1 MTILYIVTTLFLIL
15 ELANVLALYFRPDSL
30 NFNSV
35 GVFKAWEQSK
45 AHPEIHDLIRYL
57 TYWVA
62 GTKLVFIALLA
73 IILLTTSEHTQR
85 VAALVMIPCIATFYW
100 RLFPLSRKMGREGQ
114 LVTKNYDKVLS
125 TMILVML
132 IAFSAASI
140 IAW

>member
-1 MTILYIVTTLFLIL
+1 MILLYIVTALFLMM

-45 AHPEIHDLIRYL
+45 AQPEIHDLVRYL

-62 GTKLVFIALLA
+62 GSKLIFIALLA
-73 IILLTTSEHTQR
+73 SILLTASENTQR
-85 VAALVMIPCIATFYW
+85 WAVLVMIPCIATFYW
-100 RLFPLSRKMGREGQ
+100 RLFPLSRKMGRAGQ
-114 LVTKNYDKVLS
+114 FVTKNYDKVLS
-125 TMILVML
+125 IMILGML
-132 IAFSAASI
+132 IAFSAALI

>member
-15 ELANVLALYFRPDSL
+15 ELANVLALYFRPNSL

-35 GVFKAWEQSK
+35 GAFKAWEQSK
-45 AHPEIHDLIRYL
+45 SHPEIHDLVRYL

-62 GTKLVFIALLA
+62 GTKLIFIALLA
-73 IILLTTSEHTQR
+73 VILLTASENTQR

-114 LVTKNYDKVLS
+114 LTTQNYDKVLS
-125 TMILVML
+125 ITILAML

>member
-1 MTILYIVTTLFLIL
+1 MIILYIVTTIFLIM

-45 AHPEIHDLIRYL
+45 AHPEIHDLVRYL

-62 GTKLVFIALLA
+62 GTKLIFIALLA
-73 IILLTTSEHTQR
+73 VILLTASENTQR

-100 RLFPLSRKMGREGQ
+100 RLFPLSRKMGQTG
-114 LVTKNYDKVLS
+114 LLATKNYDKVLS
-125 TMILVML
+125 GMILAML
-132 IAFSAASI
+132 IAFCAASI